1 MERVVD
7 FVLTLGTKWL
17 SWAALI
23 VICVGLVAGAL
34 YFQEA
39 MRLYPCELCIYT
51 RVWLVAIALAAL
63 PGLVL
68 RKTVWPLRAVIVIE
82 LGLAFGLGTD
92 VWELLALEFGWAGAG
107 ACSIFANF
115 PSWAPLDEW
124 LPMLFQVQGPCAA
137 TPEVVFG
144 LSMADGLAV
153 VTVGVFVGLGAGLC
167 GSFFRGRRMP

>member
-7 FVLTLGTKWL
+7 FVLTLGTKWQ

-23 VICVGLVAGAL
+23 VIGVGLVAGAL
-34 YFQEA
+34 YYQEA
-39 MRLYPCELCIYT
+39 LMLYPCELCIYT
-51 RVWLVAIALAAL
+51 RVWLAAIALVAL

-68 RKTVWPLRAVIVIE
+68 RKTVWSQRAVIVIE
-82 LGLAFGLGTD
+82 LGLTFGLGTV
-92 VWELLALEFGWAGAG
+92 VWELLALEYGWAGAG
-107 ACSIFANF
+107 ACSFFPNF

-137 TPEVVFG
+137 TPEVAFG
-144 LSMADGLAV
+144 LSMAQGLAV
-153 VTVGVFVGLGAGLC
+153 VTAGFFVGLGAGLC